1 MASDVEALL
10 ARVAGEHSWN
20 WATLQCTCG
29 AQALKVAPIGDASFE
44 ESHIIAVQAAALR
57 KWLTAPEQV
66 ERAAGAIHRH
76 MQAVRDRGDYIV
88 GPASDEA
95 AQDALAALADAIG
108 GDQ

>member
-44 ESHIIAVQAAALR
+44 ESHIIAAQAAALR
-57 KWLTAPEQV
+57 EWVGEQV
-66 ERAAGAIHRH
+66 EAIAE
-76 MQAVRDRGDYIV
+76 QVCGKA
-88 GPASDEA
+88 PACATDTLA
-95 AQDALAALADAIG
+95 TRTVLAALADAIG